1 MRPPSSFLGPL
12 VSFVLAIACASVSA
26 QVLPVPENVV
36 QLSATAT
43 VEVPQDLLALQFQA
57 TREGPDPA
65 RVQADLKA
73 VLEAALVQAR
83 RDAQPGA
90 LDVRTGNFSVLPR
103 YGRDRRIVAWQGTAE
118 LVLEGTDVARV
129 SEVAG
134 RVPGMV
140 IVNAAFR
147 LSRDRRERA
156 EREAQA
162 QAILHFRVKAGEMAR
177 SFGFTNYG
185 LREVSVNAQDIGA
198 PRMARM
204 VASDAAATSAEAAL
218 PVEAGKSTI
227 TVNVSGSVQLR

>member
-1 MRPPSSFLGPL
+1 MSHPFPILRRFAL
-12 VSFVLAIACASVSA
+12 VLLAATCVSVSA

-36 QLSATAT
+36 QLAAVAA
-43 VEVPQDLLALQFQA
+43 VEVPQDLLAIQLQA
-57 TREGPDPA
+57 TREGADAA
-65 RVQADLKA
+65 RVQAELKA

-90 LDVRTGNFSVLPR
+90 LDVRTGTFSVLPR
-103 YGRDRRIVAWQGTAE
+103 YGRDRRIATWQGTAE

-129 SEVAG
+129 SAAAG

-140 IVNAAFR
+140 VVNAAFR
-147 LSRDRRERA
+147 LSREKRERA

-162 QAILHFRVKAGEMAR
+162 QAILQFRVKAAEMAR

-185 LREVSVNAQDIGA
+185 LREVAVNAQDMGV

-204 VASDAAATSAEAAL
+204 VASEAVPASADAPL

>member
-1 MRPPSSFLGPL
+1 MSHPFPILRRFAL
-12 VSFVLAIACASVSA
+12 VLLAATCVSVSA

-36 QLSATAT
+36 QLAAVAA
-43 VEVPQDLLALQFQA
+43 VEVPQDLLAIQLQA
-57 TREGPDPA
+57 TREGADAA
-65 RVQADLKA
+65 RVQAELKS

-90 LDVRTGNFSVLPR
+90 LDVRTGTFSVLPR
-103 YGRDRRIVAWQGTAE
+103 YGRDRRIATWQGTAE

-129 SEVAG
+129 SAAAG

-140 IVNAAFR
+140 VVNAAFR
-147 LSRDRRERA
+147 LSREKRERA

-162 QAILHFRVKAGEMAR
+162 QAILQFRVKAAEMAR

-185 LREVSVNAQDIGA
+185 LREVAVNAQDMGV

-204 VASDAAATSAEAAL
+204 VASEAVPASADAPL

>member
-1 MRPPSSFLGPL
+1 MRHPFKPL
-12 VSFVLAIACASVSA
+12 RHFVLVLLAAACASVSA
-26 QVLPVPENVV
+26 QVLPIPENVV
-36 QLSATAT
+36 QLSAVAS
-43 VEVPQDLLALQFQA
+43 VEVPQDLLAIQLQA
-57 TREGPDPA
+57 TREGADAA
-65 RVQADLKA
+65 RVQSELKG
-73 VLEAALVQAR
+73 VLEAALAQAR

-90 LDVRTGNFSVLPR
+90 LEVRTGTFSVLPR
-103 YGRDRRIVAWQGTAE
+103 YGRDRRIVTWQGTAE

-129 SEVAG
+129 SAAAG

-140 IVNAAFR
+140 VVNAGFR
-147 LSRDRRERA
+147 LSREKRERA

-162 QAILHFRVKAGEMAR
+162 QAIIQFRVKAGEMAR

-185 LREVSVNAQDIGA
+185 LREVAVNAQDVGV

-204 VASDAAATSAEAAL
+204 VASEAAPGSADAPL